1 MLTDN
6 DWCCLKFILIDT
18 DWCWLVLI
26 GFLSMLINFNWCW
39 LVLIYADWCW
49 FICWMICWL
58 LLTDADWCWLIL
70 IGTYRCWLILID
82 ADWCWLM
89 LIVAQKSF
97 NQVFFCR
104 CVPLELLW
112 WFLALVWKDLF
123 MWWCAVIDPHAGRH
137 ILRFSLRALGSGP
150 LALDSGHNLHKHTLG
165 SL

>member
-1 MLTDN
+1 MLTVS
-6 DWCCLKFILIDT
+6 DWSWLMVIDADWLWLMPIDS

-26 GFLSMLINFNWCW
+26 NADRCWLMLINSDWRW
-39 LVLIYADWCW
+39 LVLIDVDRWWLMLIDSDW
-49 FICWMICWL
+49 F
-58 LLTDADWCWLIL
+58 
-70 IGTYRCWLILID
+70 WLILID

-89 LIVAQKSF
+89 LIVAQKSV